1 MSQIC
6 ILQQIGDR
14 REIGKKENVE
24 FVPLNV
30 SLIRDDLQSF
40 FSRIYLPCSV
50 SPLSPDSL
58 AADMSLSLIHFLCVT
73 PDECTSFSTAGVSRK
88 KLSVPV
94 LVLFV
99 ISCCVVYYTIVF
111 TSHGYDKVK

>member
-24 FVPLNV
+24 LVPLNV
-30 SLIRDDLQSF
+30 SLIRDDLQ
-40 FSRIYLPCSV
+40 YLLALLGI
-50 SPLSPDSL
+50 PLVPDSL
-58 AADMSLSLIHFLCVT
+58 TADMSLSLIHFLCVT
-73 PDECTSFSTAGVSRK
+73 PDECTTFSTPGVSRK

-94 LVLFV
+94 LVLFM

-111 TSHGYDKVK
+111 TSYDYDNVK